1 MSDSSPVPL
10 CVFRVAK
17 AAMSEKGGGLDQAY
31 ALDGPKHPLL
41 QRLKEVTAEN
51 EAERQSYEQLMDELS
66 KKKMAFEELKVGGR
80 IYILYI
86 HINIYYI
93 YAMHTAGR
101 HEYTDAC
108 SDGRGEAL
116 PRNSTFG

>member
-1 MSDSSPVPL
+1 
-10 CVFRVAK
+10 
-17 AAMSEKGGGLDQAY
+17 MSEKGGGLDQAY

-80 IYILYI
+80 IHTQYI
-86 HINIYYI
+86 HYI

-108 SDGRGEAL
+108 SDGRGEAR
-116 PRNSTFG
+116 PHNSTFG